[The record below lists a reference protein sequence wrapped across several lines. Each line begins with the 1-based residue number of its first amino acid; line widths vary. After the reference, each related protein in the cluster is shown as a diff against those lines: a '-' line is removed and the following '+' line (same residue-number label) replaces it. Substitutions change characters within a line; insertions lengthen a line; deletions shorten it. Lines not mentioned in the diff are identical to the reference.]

1 MKTAK
6 NYHGLLAKLE
16 ASGRGY
22 QGLWSAFSNSKPA
35 HHGLAAFAAYE
46 AAERQKYATKIAQHL
61 AEHGQHVQFGA
72 IPAPACDYKSPAEAM
87 DAACKMDQDI
97 MDTAIAVHDAVID
110 AEERPYFLG
119 DLLQGLEHDRKELA
133 EVKSML
139 ANATTPEQMTA
150 LNKSL
155 LKKYNTH
162 A

>member
-1 MKTAK
+1 MKTTKEHHA
-6 NYHGLLAKLE
+6 LLAKLE
-16 ASGRGY
+16 EAGRGY

-72 IPAPACDYKSPAEAM
+72 IPAPACDYDNPLMAM
-87 DAACKMDQDI
+87 DAACKMDDET
-97 MDTAIAVHDAVID
+97 MHAAVVVHDAIID
-110 AEERPYFLG
+110 AGERPYFLG
-119 DLLQGLEHDRKELA
+119 GLIQDLERDRKEVY

-139 ANATTPEQMTA
+139 QAATTPEQMTA
-150 LNKSL
+150 LNKHL
-155 LKKYNTH
+155 LQKYTN